1 MAGMGPFT
9 MNSKLGSDAVARR
22 DLAALTAFGW
32 AVLIAVTM
40 ASEFLAQ
47 PFVWRNWPVSE
58 VLAGWLRIAGD
69 RLMVAGA
76 VAVCLVVADRLR
88 PRGRGGRTL
97 ALGVAVVIGATVGEG
112 LRVAADPFAERPELA
127 AVLGRIVEWSLI
139 STAGAGILLTW
150 RRGAD
155 LATDAAE
162 ASAAEAR
169 LRRMRTMSELD
180 ALQRQIEPHFLFNTL
195 ATVKRFS
202 QIAPADGFALVER
215 LYDYVSAS
223 ERMSRL
229 SWSTLG
235 AELDLVLAYLDV
247 CSVRMEARLT
257 VTNAVPP
264 ELRSQRVPPL
274 MLGTLIENAVR
285 HGLAPRAGGGALTLA
300 ARIVGDQVEIVVAD
314 DGEGLQG
321 EGGGGIGLANLTARL
336 ALLYGGRA
344 SFHLRGI
351 APHGAEAILRLPRDS
366 SAI

>member
-1 MAGMGPFT
+1 MGLVTP
-9 MNSKLGSDAVARR
+9 NSKPSSGVVTRHDAGG
-22 DLAALTAFGW
+22 ALTAFGW
-32 AVLIAVTM
+32 AIVIALTM

-47 PFVWRNWPVSE
+47 PFVWRNWSAPE

-69 RLMVAGA
+69 RLMVACA
-76 VAVCLVVADRLR
+76 VAACLVVADRLR

-97 ALGVAVVIGATVGEG
+97 ALGLAIVVGAMVGEG
-112 LRVAADPFAERPELA
+112 LRLAADPFAERPELA
-127 AVLGRIVEWSLI
+127 AVLGRIVEWTLI
-139 STAGAGILLTW
+139 SAVGAGILLTW

-162 ASAAEAR
+162 ASAADAR

-202 QIAPADGFALVER
+202 QIAPADGLVLVER

-229 SWSTLG
+229 SWTTLG

-247 CSVRMEARLT
+247 CSVRMESRLT
-257 VTNAVPP
+257 VTDAVAPD
-264 ELRSQRVPPL
+264 LRNQRVPPL
-274 MLGTLIENAVR
+274 MLGTLVENAVR

-300 ARIVGDQVEIVVAD
+300 ARLVGDRVEIVVAD
-314 DGEGLQG
+314 DGEGLKG

-351 APHGAEAILRLPRDS
+351 EPHGAEAILRLPRDS
-366 SAI
+366 TPV